1 MNRRDRI
8 RTPESRRY
16 KRTSRLHLGLIPIV
30 LLLASILM
38 ACDPGPVNEVG
49 AEAETAKKPTHSPVE
64 SPRLVVGDTAVL
76 EESSQT
82 ELTVYSYES
91 PLPPRGPEEPEPG
104 FEFSAAEVE
113 GCASLASLRD
123 PMIITPSA
131 FTLRLPG
138 GDTVLPEEITGEGP
152 GGRKPVLQSMDPS
165 PGECE
170 RGYVIY
176 ETPKDETASL
186 VVFEDTLTETQAI
199 AWKVSDTRQG
209 EKTSGP

>member
-16 KRTSRLHLGLIPIV
+16 KGTPYVHLGLVPIV
-30 LLLASILM
+30 LLLASVLM

-49 AEAETAKKPTHSPVE
+49 AEAEAAKKPTHSPVE
-64 SPRLVVGDTAVL
+64 SPRLVVGDTAIL

-91 PLPPRGPEEPEPG
+91 PLTPTESEEPEPG

-113 GCASLASLRD
+113 GCASSTSFRD
-123 PMIITPSA
+123 PMIITPNA
-131 FTLRLPG
+131 FSLRLADG
-138 GDTVLPEEITGEGP
+138 GTVLPEESVEEAP
-152 GGRKPVLQSMDPS
+152 GGRKPVLRSMDPS

-176 ETPKDETASL
+176 ETPKGESAEL
-186 VVFEDTLTETQAI
+186 VVFEDSLTETQAI
-199 AWKVSDTRQG
+199 AWKVQDAQRG
-209 EKTSGP
+209 EKTSGS

>member
-16 KRTSRLHLGLIPIV
+16 KAPYARLGLVLVV
-30 LLLASILM
+30 LLLASVLT

-49 AEAETAKKPTHSPVE
+49 ADPKPAKKPTHSPVD

-76 EESSQT
+76 EESLQT

-91 PLPPRGPEEPEPG
+91 PLSSMGNAKPEPG

-113 GCASLASLRD
+113 GCASLSSSGD
-123 PMIITPSA
+123 PMIITPNA

-152 GGRKPVLQSMDPS
+152 VERKPVLQSMDPS

-176 ETPKDETASL
+176 ETPRGEKAEL

-199 AWKVSDTRQG
+199 AWKVPDARRS